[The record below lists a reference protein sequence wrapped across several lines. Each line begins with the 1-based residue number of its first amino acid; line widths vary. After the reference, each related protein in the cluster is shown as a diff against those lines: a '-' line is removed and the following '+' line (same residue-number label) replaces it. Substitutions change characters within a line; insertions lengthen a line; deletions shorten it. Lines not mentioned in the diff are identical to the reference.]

1 MTKQKVKLS
10 SLQKNKKNPRYITA
24 DKLEKLK
31 ASIESFEQML
41 EARPIVTDE
50 NGVILGGNMR
60 FEALK
65 ALGYKEIPAAWVKT
79 LTGLTDEQKREFL
92 IKDNVGFGAWDW
104 DILANEWESE
114 LLTDWGL
121 DVPNIVEAEDLDYSD
136 KNKEIDISDFDE
148 VMTIKLQ
155 YSYEDYEKVK
165 DRLQDIG
172 ITAENAL
179 YKYLFNE

>member
-1 MTKQKVKLS
+1 MTKQKDKIKLS

-50 NGVILGGNMR
+50 DGVILGGNMR

-104 DILANEWESE
+104 DTLANEWESE
-114 LLTDWGL
+114 LLTDWAL
-121 DVPNIVEAEDLDYSD
+121 NVPEIFEQEQPADSAENNEAEQKYKIVLEYSETEY
-136 KNKEIDISDFDE
+136 NEII
-148 VMTIKLQ
+148 
-155 YSYEDYEKVK
+155 
-165 DRLQDIG
+165 
-172 ITAENAL
+172 NAL
-179 YKYLFNE
+179 KSYSGSKESIFFELLKTPF